1 MNMLRK
7 EEVNTGRQEE
17 LDLVKG
23 FLMFMII
30 VIHSFQLLADASA
43 GKSAVYRIIFS
54 AFMFTGATLYL
65 FAMGFGSA
73 YSKRNTPRDLFKNG
87 WRLLFF
93 QLLSNVCYVS
103 CFFVGFQLHNLLFGE
118 AAGSRDVYMSMISSM
133 IRFLNIFFIA
143 GMGYLV
149 LALLRVIHMPLW
161 GYVISAIL
169 VAVLSP
175 VGAKLTTE
183 SYWINVIL
191 DAVFGGMGLAS
202 FPFFPYLS
210 FVFLGYVFGK
220 ILRLV
225 QPEQKERFYL
235 EVGGLGGL
243 IAVGWVVSVW
253 ISTGDLAGFYEVIH
267 GLYHIPD
274 LTKLIGSIAW
284 ILFVFW
290 ISFSILPWVKK
301 CSAIY
306 RKLLAISKHTSKY
319 YAVHIGVYAF
329 FAAVTAFRG
338 FDTISC
344 LLWSVAAMIITD
356 IIVEVFV
363 KYAKIRGRR
372 SEGNGRGDSEKNGT
386 INQ

>member
-1 MNMLRK
+1 MNLLRK
-7 EEVNTGRQEE
+7 EEVNKGRQEE

-23 FLMFMII
+23 FLMLMII
-30 VIHSFQLLADASA
+30 VIHSFQLLADDSA
-43 GKSAVYRIIFS
+43 GKSAVYRIVFS
-54 AFMFTGATLYL
+54 AFMLTGATLYL

-73 YSKRNTPRDLFKNG
+73 YSKKNTPGDLFKSG

-93 QLLSNVCYVS
+93 QLLSNVCYVA
-103 CFFVGFQLHNLLFGE
+103 CLFAGFQLHNLVLGE
-118 AAGSRDVYMSMISSM
+118 ATGSYDIYMNMISSM
-133 IRFLNIFFIA
+133 IRFLNIFYIA

-149 LALLRVIHMPLW
+149 LSFLRVIHMPLW

-175 VGAKLTTE
+175 VGAKLTTD

-210 FVFLGYVFGK
+210 FVLFGYVFGR

-225 QPEQKERFYL
+225 QPEQKGKFYL
-235 EVGGLGGL
+235 AVGGTGGL
-243 IAVGWVVSVW
+243 IAVGWVIFLW
-253 ISTGDLAGFYEVIH
+253 FRTGNLAGFYEILH

-274 LTKLIGSIAW
+274 ITKLIGSTTW

-290 ISFSILPWVKK
+290 LSFIILPWVKK
-301 CSAIY
+301 YSVIY
-306 RKLLAISKHTSKY
+306 TKLLALSKHTSKY

-329 FAAVTAFRG
+329 FAAMTAFRG
-338 FDTISC
+338 FDTTAC
-344 LLWSVAAMIITD
+344 LLWSVAVIIITD
-356 IIVEVFV
+356 VIVVAFV
-363 KYAKIRGRR
+363 KYTKRR
-372 SEGNGRGDSEKNGT
+372 
-386 INQ
+386 